1 MSKSAAGGRHAAM
14 ASGGNSLLQPG
25 RVLRVAAAIKPP
37 PLMRKNWRLF
47 MGLSPAKVLR

>member
-1 MSKSAAGGRHAAM
+1 MSMSAAGGRHAAI
-14 ASGGNSLLQPG
+14 ASGGKSELQPG
-25 RVLRVAAAIKPP
+25 RLLRVAAAIKPP

>member
-1 MSKSAAGGRHAAM
+1 MSKSAAGGRHAAI
-14 ASGGNSLLQPG
+14 ASGGKPELQPA
-25 RVLRVAAAIKPP
+25 RLLSVAAAIKPP